1 MNYVSAMFTERPYV
15 VLLIIAFWIVAPAE
29 RGYLRAGVWFERCV
43 KNGGQVA
50 FAQFHE

>member
-29 RGYLRAGVWFERCV
+29 RGYLRAGVWFV
-43 KNGGQVA
+43 LGTFVGWGV
-50 FAQFHE
+50 